1 MITKRLFW
9 FWAGML
15 GWSLA
20 GCGGQAGGIAAVT
33 PLPMQSL
40 EIAAVDTLSTATP
53 APTLAVLAGTPTPA
67 VAAVN
72 IAPIATPTP
81 LAIRLAEGEALAQMM
96 ALDAEMKP
104 TPRVGLVEFEE
115 RIPRLYFWE
124 LFDGYEPDTGLILS
138 DKAISLDGRK
148 VIMQGFM
155 APPLQ
160 LDLSWFQLT
169 LTPLGACPFC
179 SSAETVLPD
188 MVTVYPV
195 KNSTIYTWEGV
206 QVMGQLEVG
215 PASDPETGM
224 YSLLRIYAD
233 EVTIGVVD

>member
-1 MITKRLFW
+1 MITKRFFW
-9 FWAGML
+9 LWAGVL
-15 GWSLA
+15 GWSLT
-20 GCGGQAGGIAAVT
+20 GCGGQAGIAAVT

-40 EIAAVDTLSTATP
+40 EIAAVDTLATATP

-81 LAIRLAEGEALAQMM
+81 LTIRLAEGEALAQMM
-96 ALDAEMKP
+96 ALDEEMKP
-104 TPRVGLVEFEE
+104 TPRAEFVAVEEE
-115 RIPRLYFWE
+115 LPRLYFWE
-124 LFDGYEPDTGLILS
+124 LFDGYEPETGLILS
-138 DKAISLDGRK
+138 DKAVSLDGRQ

-169 LTPLGACPFC
+169 LTPVGACPFC
-179 SSAETVLPD
+179 SSADTVLPD

-206 QVMGQLEVG
+206 QVTGRLEVG

-224 YSLLRIYAD
+224 YSLLRIYAED
-233 EVTIGVVD
+233 VTIGVVD